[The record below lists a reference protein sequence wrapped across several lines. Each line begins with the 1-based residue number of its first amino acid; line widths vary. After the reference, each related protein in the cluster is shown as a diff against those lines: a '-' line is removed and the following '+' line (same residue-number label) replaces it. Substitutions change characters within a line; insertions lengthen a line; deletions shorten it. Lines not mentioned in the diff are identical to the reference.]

1 MAARKRVLLAKMG
14 LDCHDTGIVTVAQMM
29 RENGYEVIYMGLHN
43 YAEEVVNTAIAE
55 DVDLI
60 GVSFLSGQHATQTR
74 DLLKAMRAAGLCV
87 PVVCGG
93 IIPPDDAAEL
103 RDMGVADVI
112 EPGTLTAD
120 LVERVDAVLT
130 S

>member
-1 MAARKRVLLAKMG
+1 MTARKRVLLAKMG

-43 YAEEVVNTAIAE
+43 YADAVVNTAIAE

-60 GVSFLSGQHATQTR
+60 GVSSLSGQHETQTR
-74 DLLKAMRAAGLCV
+74 ELLDAMKQAELAV
-87 PVVCGG
+87 PVMCGG

-103 RDMGVADVI
+103 KRMGVADVI
-112 EPGTLTAD
+112 EPGTLTPD
-120 LVERVDAVLT
+120 LVARISAILA
-130 S
+130 

>member
-60 GVSFLSGQHATQTR
+60 GVSFLSGQHETQTR
-74 DLLKAMRAAGLCV
+74 DLLAAMKEADLKV
-87 PVVCGG
+87 PVMAGG
-93 IIPPDDAAEL
+93 IIPPDDAEEL
-103 RDMGVADVI
+103 KRMGVADVI
-112 EPGTLTAD
+112 EPGTLTPD
-120 LVERVDAVLT
+120 LVARVSAILA
-130 S
+130 

>member
-1 MAARKRVLLAKMG
+1 MGTRKRVLLAKMG

-43 YAEEVVNTAIAE
+43 YADAVVNTAIAE

-60 GVSFLSGQHATQTR
+60 GVSFLSGQHETQTR
-74 DLLKAMRAAGLCV
+74 ELLDAMRQAELNV
-87 PVVCGG
+87 PVMCGG
-93 IIPPDDAAEL
+93 IIPPDDAQEL
-103 RDMGVADVI
+103 KRMGVADVI
-112 EPGTLTAD
+112 EPGTLTED
-120 LVERVDAVLT
+120 LVSRIGSIL

>member
-43 YAEEVVNTAIAE
+43 YAEEVVATAIAE

-60 GVSFLSGQHATQTR
+60 GVSFLSGQHETQTR
-74 DLLKAMRAAGLCV
+74 DLLVAMKQADLAV
-87 PVVCGG
+87 PVMCGG
-93 IIPPDDAAEL
+93 IIPPDDAEEL
-103 RDMGVADVI
+103 KRMGVADVI
-112 EPGTLTAD
+112 EPGTLTPD
-120 LVERVDAVLT
+120 LVARISAIL

>member
-1 MAARKRVLLAKMG
+1 MAERKRVLLAKMG

-60 GVSFLSGQHATQTR
+60 GVSFLSGQHETQTR
-74 DLLKAMRAAGLCV
+74 DLLAAMKEADLEV
-87 PVVCGG
+87 PVMCGG

-103 RDMGVADVI
+103 RRMGVADVI
-112 EPGTLTAD
+112 EPGTLTPD
-120 LVERVDAVLT
+120 LMARVSAILA
-130 S
+130 

>member
-1 MAARKRVLLAKMG
+1 MTARKRVLLAKMG

-43 YAEEVVNTAIAE
+43 YADAVVNTAIAE

-60 GVSFLSGQHATQTR
+60 GVSFLSGQHETQTR
-74 DLLKAMRAAGLCV
+74 ELLDAMKQAELAV
-87 PVVCGG
+87 PVMCGG

-103 RDMGVADVI
+103 KRMGVADVI
-112 EPGTLTAD
+112 EPGTLTPD
-120 LVERVDAVLT
+120 LVARISAILA
-130 S
+130 

>member
-1 MAARKRVLLAKMG
+1 MTARKRVLLAKMG

-43 YAEEVVNTAIAE
+43 YAGAVVNTAIAE

-60 GVSFLSGQHATQTR
+60 GVSFLSGQHETQTR
-74 DLLKAMRAAGLCV
+74 ELLDAMKQAELAV
-87 PVVCGG
+87 PVMCGG

-103 RDMGVADVI
+103 KRMGVADVI
-112 EPGTLTAD
+112 EPGTLTPD
-120 LVERVDAVLT
+120 LVARISAILA
-130 S
+130 

>member
-1 MAARKRVLLAKMG
+1 MAGRKRVLLAKMG

-60 GVSFLSGQHATQTR
+60 GVSFLSGQHETQTR
-74 DLLKAMRAAGLCV
+74 DLLAAMKAAELKV
-87 PVVCGG
+87 PVMAGG
-93 IIPPDDAAEL
+93 IIPPDDAEEL
-103 RDMGVADVI
+103 RRMGVADVI
-112 EPGTLTAD
+112 EPGTLTPD
-120 LVERVDAVLT
+120 LVARISAILA
-130 S
+130 